1 MSLAMVSQLDQTL
14 KRIHPDNLNKMPPLG
29 HATDENEGMPV
40 HKRAREEV
48 SSRSD
53 RVPPKKRRVSLPPTT
68 TLDPPLT
75 ATIRPS
81 KSCTA
86 LKNHVGMSPVDL
98 LRRFQLEQASN
109 SKILDPNSPTFI
121 KPTEKAVAAY
131 DATIVNAVR
140 SANLDALRAAHK
152 ESLNA
157 CNQFGESL
165 LHMACRRGNVD
176 VVRYMV
182 EEAKVNVHVRDDY
195 GRTVLHDA
203 TWTARPNKDVM
214 EVLLKAVTPEMLL
227 AQDVRGHTPFDYAR
241 KEHWAEWVT
250 FLSER
255 QDRLVSQQG

>member
-1 MSLAMVSQLDQTL
+1 MSLIMVPQLHQTL

-29 HATDENEGMPV
+29 NATDEYEGMPV
-40 HKRAREEV
+40 PKRAREEIPL
-48 SSRSD
+48 RSD

-68 TLDPPLT
+68 TIDPPLIT
-75 ATIRPS
+75 TIRLS

-86 LKNHVGMSPVDL
+86 LKNHVGMSPVEL
-98 LRRFQLEQASN
+98 LRRFQLEQTN
-109 SKILDPNSPTFI
+109 SKMIDPNSPTFI

-165 LHMACRRGNVD
+165 LHMACRRGNVE

-255 QDRLVSQQG
+255 LDRLVSPQV

>member
-1 MSLAMVSQLDQTL
+1 MLSQLEQTL
-14 KRIHPDNLNKMPPLG
+14 KRIHPGKIDNMAPLG
-29 HATDENEGMPV
+29 NAADATEGMPV
-40 HKRAREEV
+40 QKRAREDIP
-48 SSRSD
+48 STSD
-53 RVPPKKRRVSLPPTT
+53 RGPPKKRRVSLPPTT
-68 TLDPPLT
+68 SLDPSLIT
-75 ATIRPS
+75 TIRPS
-81 KSCTA
+81 KSCTN
-86 LKNHVGMSPVDL
+86 LKNDAGMSPVEL
-98 LRRFQLEQASN
+98 LRRFQFERDNSN
-109 SKILDPNSPTFI
+109 KTSYPVSPTFV

-140 SANLDALRAAHK
+140 SANLDALRSAHK

-165 LHMACRRGNVD
+165 LHMACRRGNVE

-195 GRTVLHDA
+195 GRTILHDA

-214 EVLLKAVTPEMLL
+214 EVLLKAVSPEMLL

-255 QDRLVSQQG
+255 QDRLVWPQG

>member
-1 MSLAMVSQLDQTL
+1 MR
-14 KRIHPDNLNKMPPLG
+14 K
-29 HATDENEGMPV
+29 
-40 HKRAREEV
+40 
-48 SSRSD
+48 
-53 RVPPKKRRVSLPPTT
+53 
-68 TLDPPLT
+68 
-75 ATIRPS
+75 
-81 KSCTA
+81 
-86 LKNHVGMSPVDL
+86 
-98 LRRFQLEQASN
+98 FQLERAKS
-109 SKILDPNSPTFI
+109 SKTCYTNSPTFV

-140 SANLDALRAAHK
+140 SANLDALRSAHK

-165 LHMACRRGNVD
+165 LHMACRRGNVE

-214 EVLLKAVTPEMLL
+214 EVLLKAVSPEMLL

-255 QDRLVSQQG
+255 EDRLIWP